1 MELIFFFTF
10 SRVVAALLVTVRHS
24 RLAKVA
30 IHERDA
36 VGVTILRNV
45 YLVQHMEQTLGN
57 VNLGFIIIAL
67 LLDKIHLV
75 PIILK

>member
-1 MELIFFFTF
+1 MELIFYFTF
-10 SRVVAALLVTVRHS
+10 SRVVAVLLVTVRHS
-24 RLAKVA
+24 RLAKVV
-30 IHERDA
+30 IHGRDV

-45 YLVQHMEQTLGN
+45 YLVQHKKQTLGN
-57 VNLGFIIIAL
+57 VNLGFITIAL